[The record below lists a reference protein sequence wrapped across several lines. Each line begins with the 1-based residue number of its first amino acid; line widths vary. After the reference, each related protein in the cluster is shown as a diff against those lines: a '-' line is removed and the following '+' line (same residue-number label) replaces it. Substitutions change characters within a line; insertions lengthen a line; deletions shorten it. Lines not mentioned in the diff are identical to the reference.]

1 MVRAVVKGEPSS
13 RNNHNSRRRKD
24 TAEAGVESNTNS
36 GSGPET
42 VFQRRV
48 LRSRYLAV
56 KNLISEKREDISGV
70 DSDKFNSIINEV
82 ESLHQ
87 LGQLDVLC
95 FVKPRRVLD
104 ENYIDILENI
114 YCSGIVDA
122 EMYVPFVVVSVR
134 EQVADAEALLDITS
148 TLVSSVKAHG
158 NEGITPSDLVNSLV
172 RDFGRQGGAS
182 SSTEDGNNSISWNDI
197 GLAVSHVFRRAPG
210 CTTMLGPMNT
220 EPKQRKAIV
229 QRKRVRPTE
238 KARPEELEDTG
249 TEERTDTDKN
259 MATMFHILKKNRRAR
274 LENVVLNRNSFA
286 QTVENLF
293 ALSFLVKDGRAEI
306 TVNEKGWHTVSPRNA
321 PAADDVTS
329 GEVSYS
335 HFVFRF
341 DFRDWKLMLDYVK
354 VGEELMPHRNPE
366 DITSDSRTDKTPEE
380 TQAMG
385 TLTPIRKLSRNRG
398 LVLQEQSVVADSPE
412 SDDSAVRRA
421 AIRKGK
427 RKL

>member
-1 MVRAVVKGEPSS
+1 MVRAAVKGEPSS

-87 LGQLDVLC
+87 LVQ
-95 FVKPRRVLD
+95 KP
-104 ENYIDILENI
+104 
-114 YCSGIVDA
+114 
-122 EMYVPFVVVSVR
+122 R

-182 SSTEDGNNSISWNDI
+182 SSTEDGNNSVLWNDI
-197 GLAVSHVFRRAPG
+197 GLAVSHVFRRTPG

-341 DFRDWKLMLDYVK
+341 DFRDWKLMLDSVE

-366 DITSDSRTDKTPEE
+366 DITSDSRTDKMPEE
-380 TQAMG
+380 AQATG

-412 SDDSAVRRA
+412 SDDSAARRA

-427 RKL
+427 RKLI

>member
-48 LRSRYLAV
+48 LRSRYLGL

-87 LGQLDVLC
+87 LVQ
-95 FVKPRRVLD
+95 KP
-104 ENYIDILENI
+104 
-114 YCSGIVDA
+114 
-122 EMYVPFVVVSVR
+122 R

-182 SSTEDGNNSISWNDI
+182 SSTEDGNNSVSWNDI

-341 DFRDWKLMLDYVK
+341 DFRDWKLMLDSVK

-366 DITSDSRTDKTPEE
+366 DIRSDSRTDKTPEE

-412 SDDSAVRRA
+412 SDDSAARRA